1 MTGSTPLPVSG
12 LLPQRVEC
20 VCVCVMAIVGFVGL
34 FYFNIFFKIV
44 LIFQRGAVGREEA
57 RDG

>member
-12 LLPQRVEC
+12 LLPQRAEC
-20 VCVCVMAIVGFVGL
+20 ACVRVIVGFVGL
-34 FYFNIFFKIV
+34 FYVNIFFKIV

-57 RDG
+57 Q